1 MAQDK
6 AKQSTAKKTQSRT
19 AKKRTIADIKAK
31 KKAVTKKVYIQMD
44 GEVANKIEELRG
56 LFIAARDSDRLSNT
70 PDQAPKIQAKID
82 RLVKKSEST
91 IEMFVFKSIGRFRY
105 DELVSAHPPT
115 KERKKAGDDFNADT
129 FPPVLVS
136 ESCIDPEFP
145 LEDAIEIF
153 SDPDWNGAELRK
165 LFFGALD
172 VNTETG
178 EIPLSKSGSDAT
190 LSSLLKLATQ
200 SDQGSLTASM

>member
-1 MAQDK
+1 MAQST
-6 AKQSTAKKTQSRT
+6 AKQSTAKKTQAKA
-19 AKKRTIADIKAK
+19 AKKRTIADIRGK
-31 KKAVTKKVYIQMD
+31 KKPVTKKVYIQMD

-56 LFIAARDSDRLSNT
+56 LFIAARDSDRLSNE

-82 RLVKKSEST
+82 RLIKKSEST
-91 IEMFVFKSIGRFRY
+91 IEEFVFKSIGRPRY
-105 DELVSAHPPT
+105 DELVSEHPPT

-129 FPPVLVS
+129 FPPALVS
-136 ESCIDPEFP
+136 ESCVDPEFP
-145 LEDAIEIF
+145 LEDAVSIF

-165 LFFGALD
+165 LFFGALE

-190 LSSLLKLATQ
+190 LSSLLSLVTRPNQ
-200 SDQGSLTASM
+200 PSLTASM